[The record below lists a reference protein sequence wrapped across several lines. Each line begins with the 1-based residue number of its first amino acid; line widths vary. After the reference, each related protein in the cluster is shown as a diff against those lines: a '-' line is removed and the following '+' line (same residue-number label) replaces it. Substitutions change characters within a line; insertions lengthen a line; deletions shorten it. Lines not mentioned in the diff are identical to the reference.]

1 MKIAF
6 MGTPEVSAY
15 VLEQIH
21 KEGHN
26 VLWALTQPDR
36 PSGRGKALKPPA
48 VKTKAKELGIR
59 VLQAEK
65 FDKKLFEEINK
76 LEKPDI
82 AIIVAYGVYIPSYF
96 LEYPKYRCLNIHFS
110 LLPKYR
116 GSSPVA
122 RAIMDNQKK
131 TGITIML
138 ISREMDAGD
147 ILSQKELLIKEDDT
161 TESLTKK
168 LGIEGTSLLLE
179 TIPKYIN
186 GEINTI
192 SQDAM
197 SIQASYAEKISSS
210 EKYINWNES
219 AVSINNK
226 IRALYPW
233 PCAESKISG
242 MVLKFI
248 QSRVKDHL
256 DINIEEFTNGTVVNI
271 DKKQGFIEVKTA
283 SGSVLLEKVQ
293 VSGKKVMLVSEFLNG
308 YKIEKGMRFE

>member
-26 VLWALTQPDR
+26 VLWVLTQPDR

-248 QSRVKDHL
+248 QSRVKDNL